1 MACAA
6 LRLAR
11 FNTKPDSRV
20 FFGLASPAAA
30 GTIATTVWVWSEYMI
45 TPVNF
50 ELGVTLA
57 IVTALVALLMVSS
70 IRYYSPKQLNM
81 KEGVPYAYM
90 LGIVALF
97 ALVFANPPVVLLVI
111 AICYICSGPIQGLLR
126 RQSH

>member
-1 MACAA
+1 M
-6 LRLAR
+6 
-11 FNTKPDSRV
+11 
-20 FFGLASPAAA
+20 
-30 GTIATTVWVWSEYMI
+30 IA
-45 TPVNF
+45 PVNF